1 MTIAQLEIYF
11 RNLAVSHVDID
22 NFVWGD
28 AFEQIQELLKDLTSV
43 VMVVD
48 SPDVSH
54 DNNDYTGR
62 SIAYQSELVI
72 LKLTDS
78 ENKTQKQNDLIDTMD
93 ILLEVIRKIEDD
105 LQQDDVYEFSLK
117 SILTQTFLDNRI
129 GWRVSF
135 SISFDINVGINQA
148 KWL

>member
-11 RNLAVSHVDID
+11 RNLAVSHVDVD

-28 AFEQIQELLKDLTSV
+28 AFEQVQGLLKDLTQV

-48 SPDVSH
+48 SPDFAH
-54 DNNDYTGR
+54 DNNNFTGR
-62 SIAYQSELVI
+62 SIAYNSELVI
-72 LKLTDS
+72 LKLTNS
-78 ENKTQKQNDLIDTMD
+78 ENKATKQNDLISTMD
-93 ILLEVIRKIEDD
+93 IILEVIRKIEED
-105 LQQDDVYEFSLK
+105 LQNNDVYEFSLK
-117 SILTQTFLDNRI
+117 SNLTQTFLDNRI

-135 SISFDINVGINQA
+135 SISFDVNVGINST

>member
-11 RNLAVSHVDID
+11 RNLAVSHVDVD

-28 AFEQIQELLKDLTSV
+28 AFEQVQGLLKDLTQV

-48 SPDVSH
+48 SPDFAH
-54 DNNDYTGR
+54 DNHGQTGR
-62 SIAYQSELVI
+62 SIAYNSELVI
-72 LKLTDS
+72 LKLTNS
-78 ENKTQKQNDLIDTMD
+78 ENKATKQNDLISTMD
-93 ILLEVIRKIEDD
+93 IILEVIRKIEED
-105 LQQDDVYEFSLK
+105 LQNNDVYEFSLK
-117 SILTQTFLDNRI
+117 SNLTQTFLDNRI

-135 SISFDINVGINQA
+135 SISFDVNVGINST